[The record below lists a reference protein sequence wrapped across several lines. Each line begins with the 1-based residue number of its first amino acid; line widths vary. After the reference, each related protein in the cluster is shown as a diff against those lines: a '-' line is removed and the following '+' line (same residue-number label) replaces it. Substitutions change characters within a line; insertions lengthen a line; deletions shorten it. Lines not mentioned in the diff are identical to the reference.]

1 MSKNIL
7 YIAMSLDG
15 MIAKEDHSL
24 DWLLKAEGEGDNGYN
39 DFYSG
44 ISSVVMGN
52 RTYQEVLKMS
62 DEKPYQD
69 RPVYILSRTKQ
80 EDGYAT
86 FTSQSVDTLLPEL
99 QKKHGGPVWIV
110 GGGEVVKACLESGQI
125 DEYYIAVIP
134 VVLGEG
140 VPLFP
145 KGSKYTELK
154 LKGTE
159 IYNQIVMLHYMKKQA
174 E

>member
-44 ISSVVMGN
+44 ISSIVMGN
-52 RTYQEVLKMS
+52 RTYQEVLKMT

-69 RPVYILSRTKQ
+69 RPVYVLSRTEQ
-80 EDGYAT
+80 GDGYAN
-86 FTSQSVDTLLPEL
+86 FTSESVDTLLPEL
-99 QKKHGGPVWIV
+99 QKKHGGPVWVV
-110 GGGEVVKACLESGQI
+110 GGGEVIKSCMEYGGI
-125 DEYYIAVIP
+125 DEYYIAVISC
-134 VVLGEG
+134 VLGEG
-140 VPLFP
+140 IPLFP
-145 KGSKYTELK
+145 KGTKYTELE
-154 LKGTE
+154 LVDTE
-159 IYNQIVMLHYMKKQA
+159 VYNQIVMLHYAKKQA